1 MKTPSGRFL
10 GADDGRVWAPTIT
23 KDAWDSL
30 LKTCVVS
37 EVDAIREP
45 ISAASTL
52 GLGPV
57 VVISNS
63 ELASRSHGLHV
74 SFGAVLCR
82 DLESVE
88 IYRGATV
95 LCLRELD
102 CPASRTMTEARFKVL
117 GNASAPRLQFPRH
130 WRDLVSGALNTQ
142 NAPPARLPEKPS
154 FGRNDTGLGASASN
168 AKVVFYVP
176 GVLPNQTINRRCSA
190 RTQQLTRLITLESA
204 DTGVETLSR
213 NGELKLLDYDIGQ
226 GNKEDLSMRVTASSC
241 DAVVYPPSTANSF
254 PQGVHIWIGRDTAS
268 GDKLI
273 GLSATN
279 SPSFTVDKHQILHR
293 RCSSTTIDAD
303 SGATQ
308 LHSIKDLWLLG
319 KY

>member
-1 MKTPSGRFL
+1 MGNHPKHITEWIRKHLFPYIEAGKQPDIRPARANDTLDDPEKWSASYLESGRFL
-10 GADDGRVWAPTIT
+10 GADDGRVWALTIT

-37 EVDAIREP
+37 EVDVSPMPSFGSIIMPQATTDEVPQAIREP

-117 GNASAPRLQFPRH
+117 
-130 WRDLVSGALNTQ
+130 
-142 NAPPARLPEKPS
+142 
-154 FGRNDTGLGASASN
+154 
-168 AKVVFYVP
+168 
-176 GVLPNQTINRRCSA
+176 
-190 RTQQLTRLITLESA
+190 

-226 GNKEDLSMRVTASSC
+226 GNKEDLSMRVTASSR

-308 LHSIKDLWLLG
+308 LHSIKDLWLLEVFYG
-319 KY
+319 VV